1 MRFVFLFL
9 FFINSFAQ
17 EKICFEIF
25 DFSQNITEVFSE
37 KYIKNDVINVRVKLK
52 NNFIAEV
59 LSSDVRVTI
68 VSQSKNF
75 LNLVLNK
82 KNKLKKI
89 PYKLKLKMVDK
100 GGEKISV
107 FFYIYSE
114 YKDIKT
120 IQNNE
125 KIIYNRIGYPI
136 LFNTK
141 NHLFHEHLLFFLD
154 DKLIIESVNNKDIL
168 TILKH
173 LKIGKYLVKNKSRK
187 KSFILIIK

>member
-1 MRFVFLFL
+1 MRFMFLFL
-9 FFINSFAQ
+9 FFVNSFAQ
-17 EKICFEIF
+17 EKVCFEIF

-37 KYIKNDVINVRVKLK
+37 KYIKNNVINVRVKLK
-52 NNFIAEV
+52 NNFITEV

-82 KNKLKKI
+82 NNKFKKI
-89 PYKLKLKMVDK
+89 PYKLKLKMTDK

-114 YKDIKT
+114 YKDITT

-125 KIIYNRIGYPI
+125 KIIYNRIDYPI

-141 NHLFHEHLLFFLD
+141 NHLFNEHLLFFLD

-173 LKIGKYLVKNKSRK
+173 LKTGKYLVKIKNRK